1 MPILRSQFLPR
12 ALLVLH
18 LVDQRKKKKK
28 REVRKLK
35 ILELELEYFEG
46 VFEGLMNEHDE
57 LVRDLQLGMER
68 EC

>member
-1 MPILRSQFLPR
+1 VPILRSQFLPR

-35 ILELELEYFEG
+35 ILELELECFEAT
-46 VFEGLMNEHDE
+46 FEGLMNVHDE

>member
-1 MPILRSQFLPR
+1 MPTLHSPFLPR

-35 ILELELEYFEG
+35 ILELELECFEG
-46 VFEGLMNEHDE
+46 VFEGLMNVHDE
-57 LVRDLQLGMER
+57 LVRDLQHGMER
-68 EC
+68 SC